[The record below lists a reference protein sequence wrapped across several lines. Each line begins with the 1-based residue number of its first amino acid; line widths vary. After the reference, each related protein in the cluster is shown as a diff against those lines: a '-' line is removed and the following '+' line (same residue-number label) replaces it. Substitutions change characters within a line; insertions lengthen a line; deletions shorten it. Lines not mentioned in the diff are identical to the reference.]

1 MNIELKKVL
10 YEIVN
15 RMDNLVRL
23 NELEA
28 PLEEID
34 HAIKQASAVVSFLE
48 PWLEGATHDE

>member
-34 HAIKQASAVVSFLE
+34 HAIKQASAVVLFLE
-48 PWLEGATHDE
+48 PWLEGANHDD

>member
-1 MNIELKKVL
+1 MNIELQKVL
-10 YEIVN
+10 NEIVN

-34 HAIKQASAVVSFLE
+34 NAIKQTRDVVLLIE
-48 PWLEGATHDE
+48 PWIDGDKS

>member
-28 PLEEID
+28 PLEELD